1 MTTTDKDFKVKN
13 GLSVTDGGTFGGP
26 VVVGTP
32 TQASHAVTK
41 EYLDAVISALPG
53 SNLDG
58 GDVDGATYTDGGTP
72 TTEVWDATID
82 AGNIE

>member
-1 MTTTDKDFKVKN
+1 MTTTNKDFKVKN
-13 GLSVTDGGTFGGP
+13 GIAVTGNGTFGGP

-32 TQASHAVTK
+32 TDPSHAVTK
-41 EYLDAVISALPG
+41 EYLDAAISALSG

-58 GDVDGATYTDGGTP
+58 GDVTGATYTDGGTP
-72 TTEVWDATID
+72 TTESWDATID

>member
-13 GLSVTDGGTFGGP
+13 GLAVTDGGTFGGP
-26 VVVGTP
+26 VAVGTP
-32 TQASHAVTK
+32 TDPDHAVTK

-58 GDVDGATYTDGGTP
+58 GDVSGAIYTDGGTA
-72 TTEVWDATID
+72 TTESWDATID
-82 AGNIE
+82 AGNI

>member
-1 MTTTDKDFKVKN
+1 MTTNNKDFKVKN
-13 GLSVTDGGTFGGP
+13 GLAVNGSGSFGGP
-26 VVVGTP
+26 VVVGSP
-32 TQASHAVTK
+32 TDPDHAVTK

>member
-1 MTTTDKDFKVKN
+1 LTTTDKDFKVKK
-13 GLSVTDGGTFGGP
+13 GLQVSEGGTFGGP
-26 VVVGTP
+26 VAVGSP

-41 EYLDAVISALPG
+41 EYLDTLISALPG

-72 TTEVWDATID
+72 TTESWDATID

>member
-13 GLSVTDGGTFGGP
+13 GLAVTDGGTFGGP